1 MEKIEI
7 ILPKIEYHHTSEPQG
22 LPIKGEVLVEQAEEV
37 VRALGSRRVV
47 ALLAPM
53 GTGKTTFTSA
63 LCKALGVEDTI
74 TSPTFAIV
82 NEYFSTRWNE
92 PIYHFDFY
100 RLRDLDEARAI
111 GLEDYLYSGHL
122 CLLEWPELIE
132 SLLPADTVVV
142 RLEELPDG
150 SRRLTM
156 DA

>member
-1 MEKIEI
+1 MTEI
-7 ILPKIEYHHTSEPQG
+7 NIPNISALPKA
-22 LPIKGEVLVEQAEEV
+22 AEEFLG
-37 VRALGSRRVV
+37 ALGSRRVV

-63 LCKALGVEDTI
+63 LCKALGVEDTT
-74 TSPTFAIV
+74 TSPTFAII
-82 NEYFSTRWNE
+82 NEYYSTKWEE

-122 CLLEWPELIE
+122 CLLEWPEIVE
-132 SLLPADTVVV
+132 PLLPDDVTVV

-150 SRRLTM
+150 SRRLTI
-156 DA
+156 DS

>member
-1 MEKIEI
+1 MIEI
-7 ILPKIEYHHTSEPQG
+7 HIPDISALPKA
-22 LPIKGEVLVEQAEEV
+22 AEEFLC
-37 VRALGSRRVV
+37 ALGSRRVV

-63 LCKALGVEDTI
+63 LCNILGVEDSI

-82 NEYFSTRWNE
+82 NEYFSTKWNE

-111 GLEDYLYSGHL
+111 GVEDYLYSGYL

-132 SLLPADTVVV
+132 PLLPDDTMVV

>member
-1 MEKIEI
+1 MTEI
-7 ILPKIEYHHTSEPQG
+7 HIPNISALPKA
-22 LPIKGEVLVEQAEEV
+22 AEEFLG
-37 VRALGSRRVV
+37 ALGSRRVV

-63 LCKALGVEDTI
+63 LCKALGVEDTT
-74 TSPTFAIV
+74 TSPTFAII
-82 NEYFSTRWNE
+82 NEYYSTKWEE

-122 CLLEWPELIE
+122 CLLEWPEIVE
-132 SLLPADTVVV
+132 PLLPDDVTVV

-150 SRRLTM
+150 SRRLTI

>member
-1 MEKIEI
+1 MTEI
-7 ILPKIEYHHTSEPQG
+7 NIPNISALPKA
-22 LPIKGEVLVEQAEEV
+22 AEEFLG
-37 VRALGSRRVV
+37 ALGSRRVV

-53 GTGKTTFTSA
+53 GTGKTTFISA
-63 LCKALGVEDTI
+63 LCKLLGVEDTI

-82 NEYFSTRWNE
+82 NEYYSTRLEE

-111 GLEDYLYSGHL
+111 GVEDYLYSGHL

-132 SLLPADTVVV
+132 PLLPDDTVVV

>member
-1 MEKIEI
+1 MTEI
-7 ILPKIEYHHTSEPQG
+7 HIPDISALPKA
-22 LPIKGEVLVEQAEEV
+22 AEEFL
-37 VRALGSRRVV
+37 RALGSRRVV

-63 LCKALGVEDTI
+63 LCKALGVEDTT
-74 TSPTFAIV
+74 TSPTFAII
-82 NEYFSTRWNE
+82 NEYYSTKWEE

-122 CLLEWPELIE
+122 CLLEWPEIVE
-132 SLLPADTVVV
+132 PLLPDDVTVV

-150 SRRLTM
+150 SRRLTI
-156 DA
+156 DS